1 MSTVP
6 VGIPAR
12 CSERVRTYRLAA
24 ALGEM
29 SRRRCPEAWCCQV
42 FFPIIPWI
50 SALPWLSL
58 PCVCP
63 CLAEHVPTACARV
76 DALRSHGYPREAL
89 RLTVAIINTLRL
101 QQQRQLEIYKHQKK
115 GRRRG
120 AGDGGPQGLAGVS
133 QVAGKTLKAQRW
145 GSAVMGL
152 CAPQRTNWDVQLLEP
167 NCHCTHTL
175 RMQRCPG
182 TQAVPAVW
190 LRAWIARVIAGDAA
204 CPQCCRS
211 WLLVLPPH
219 CIC

>member
-29 SRRRCPEAWCCQV
+29 SRRRCPEAWRCQV

-120 AGDGGPQGLAGVS
+120 AGDGARKGWLGCP
-133 QVAGKTLKAQRW
+133 RW
-145 GSAVMGL
+145 RGRLSKLRDGAALHGTM
-152 CAPQRTNWDVQLLEP
+152 
-167 NCHCTHTL
+167 CTPKDKL
-175 RMQRCPG
+175 GRP
-182 TQAVPAVW
+182 
-190 LRAWIARVIAGDAA
+190 IA
-204 CPQCCRS
+204 
-211 WLLVLPPH
+211 
-219 CIC
+219 

>member
-1 MSTVP
+1 MSMDP

-133 QVAGKTLKAQRW
+133 QVAGKTQ
-145 GSAVMGL
+145 SSEMG
-152 CAPQRTNWDVQLLEP
+152 
-167 NCHCTHTL
+167 
-175 RMQRCPG
+175 QRCNG
-182 TQAVPAVW
+182 TMCTPKDK
-190 LRAWIARVIAGDAA
+190 LGRPIA
-204 CPQCCRS
+204 
-211 WLLVLPPH
+211 
-219 CIC
+219 